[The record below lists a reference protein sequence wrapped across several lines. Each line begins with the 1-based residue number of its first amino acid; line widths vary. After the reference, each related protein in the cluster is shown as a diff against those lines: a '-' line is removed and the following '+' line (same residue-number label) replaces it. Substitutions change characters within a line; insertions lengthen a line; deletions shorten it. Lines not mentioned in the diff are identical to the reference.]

1 MLLGLG
7 LILLLRL
14 VENVEQILEARLVLR
29 LYVNLTGYLILQVLE
44 PGLIWVNDLILAIV

>member
-29 LYVNLTGYLILQVLE
+29 LYVNLAGYLILQVLE